1 MSKPLMPVPLK
12 VDFAKPLD
20 VLFICHSS
28 IATNLETLRRASESL
43 RTIDESDLKDVFATI
58 DAALTEFATVGVTHA
73 MDEDQSLF
81 PRMREYSDT
90 VVSDVFEVIGQLE
103 MQQKRAA
110 NIENSLAKMLLGFAT
125 DENLGMNK
133 LELFCDLSESLY
145 DIYRPHI
152 QMENE
157 FVFPSAAQILSREEL
172 LAVGR
177 EMYQR
182 RQVTPTSITPDE
194 VCSTN

>member
-1 MSKPLMPVPLK
+1 
-12 VDFAKPLD
+12 
-20 VLFICHSS
+20 
-28 IATNLETLRRASESL
+28 
-43 RTIDESDLKDVFATI
+43 
-58 DAALTEFATVGVTHA
+58 

-103 MQQKRAA
+103 MQHKRAA

-157 FVFPSAAQILSREEL
+157 FVFPSAAQILLSLIHISE
-172 LAVGR
+172 
-177 EMYQR
+177 
-182 RQVTPTSITPDE
+182 PTRPY
-194 VCSTN
+194 